1 MLTTILATA
10 VVLGILI
17 IVHELGHFFAAKISK
32 VRVEVFSLGF
42 WPRMAGKKI
51 GDTDYRISW
60 IPLGGYVKLAGM
72 IDESMDGD
80 TIKGEPWEFMS
91 KTPMQKI
98 FIITAGVIMNII
110 LAAFIFS
117 VLTFSMGIGE
127 VGETTL
133 ISEVVTDYP
142 ASEAGVIAG
151 DIVVSLDGNPI
162 NSWTEM
168 TEYIHSRPDTE
179 LEVGWER
186 NGEFFSEKIQ
196 TRAEKVPVDG
206 KIEVLGMIGIKPVV
220 TMRDAGFFESIQSG
234 IGRTYFWIRLTLTS
248 LKMLVTGEESFKS
261 VGGPIF
267 IAQLAGD
274 SARSGMDS
282 LFNLIAILSINL
294 AILNIL
300 PIPAFDG
307 GHLIVIIIE
316 WIKKGPLAVKTKMM
330 IQQVGFAIFLVLA
343 AFVIF
348 NDLSR

>member
-42 WPRMAGKKI
+42 WPRMVGKKI

-80 TIKGEPWEFMS
+80 TIKGEPWAFMS

-98 FIITAGVIMNII
+98 FIITAGVVMNIV

-127 VGETTL
+127 VGETNL

-179 LEVGWER
+179 FEVGWER
-186 NGEFFSEKIQ
+186 NGEFFSEKIR

-206 KIEVLGMIGIKPVV
+206 KIELLGMIGIKPVV
-220 TMRDAGFFESIQSG
+220 TIRDAGFFESIQSG
-234 IGRTYFWIRLTLTS
+234 IGRTYFWVRLTLTA

-316 WIKKGPLAVKTKMM
+316 WIKKGPVAVKTKMM

>member
-1 MLTTILATA
+1 MLITILATA
-10 VVLGILI
+10 AVLGILI

-42 WPRMAGKKI
+42 WPKLVGKKI

-91 KTPMQKI
+91 KTPLQKI
-98 FIITAGVIMNII
+98 FIITAGVIMNIV
-110 LAAFIFS
+110 LAVVIFS
-117 VLTFSMGIGE
+117 ILTFSMGIGE
-127 VGETTL
+127 IGESTI
-133 ISEVVTDYP
+133 ISEVVPDYP
-142 ASEAGVIAG
+142 ALEAGLVSG
-151 DIVVSLDGNPI
+151 DKVVSIDGNPI
-162 NSWTEM
+162 STWVEM
-168 TEYIHSRPDTE
+168 TEYIHSRPNTE
-179 LEVGWER
+179 LEVSWER
-186 NGEFFSEKIQ
+186 DGELFSEKIR

-206 KIEVLGMIGIKPVV
+206 KLQELGMIGIRPEV
-220 TMRDAGFFESIQSG
+220 TIRDAGFFESIQVG
-234 IGRTYFWIRLTLTS
+234 IGRTYLWGKLILTS
-248 LKMLVTGEESFKS
+248 LRMLVTGEASFRS

-274 SARSGMDS
+274 SARSGLDS

-316 WIKKGPLAVKTKMM
+316 WIKRGPLAVKTKMM
-330 IQQVGFAIFLVLA
+330 IQQVGFAIFLVMA